1 MSSYG
6 NYRYQRIIEPV
17 VRARRNF
24 FASQILLLLATILF
38 CNKCQVGMDLS
49 VE

>member
-1 MSSYG
+1 MLSYE
-6 NYRYQRIIEPV
+6 NYRNQRIIELV

-38 CNKCQVGMDLS
+38 SNKCQVGMDLS
-49 VE
+49 AE